1 MKGRIGTIALLAVGA
16 GQGGRRRRAAL
27 FVAATFDPDQRNR
40 LILVNAKASAARG
53 NMQWTEQTT
62 DGLVLAVVIVVG
74 LLIVREFY
82 ERQIR
87 RYDVNRRI
95 SRKRKKP

>member
-1 MKGRIGTIALLAVGA
+1 
-16 GQGGRRRRAAL
+16 
-27 FVAATFDPDQRNR
+27 
-40 LILVNAKASAARG
+40 
-53 NMQWTEQTT
+53 MQWTEQTT

>member
-1 MKGRIGTIALLAVGA
+1 
-16 GQGGRRRRAAL
+16 
-27 FVAATFDPDQRNR
+27 
-40 LILVNAKASAARG
+40 
-53 NMQWTEQTT
+53 MQWTEQTT

-87 RYDVNRRI
+87 RYDVNLRTP
-95 SRKRKKP
+95 RKRKKP

>member
-1 MKGRIGTIALLAVGA
+1 LRG
-16 GQGGRRRRAAL
+16 AL
-27 FVAATFDPDQRNR
+27 FVAATFDLDQRDR

-53 NMQWTEQTT
+53 NVQWTEQTT
-62 DGLVLAVVIVVG
+62 DGLVLTVIIVVG

-87 RYDVNRRI
+87 RYDVNRRTP
-95 SRKRKKP
+95 RKRKKP

>member
-1 MKGRIGTIALLAVGA
+1 MH
-16 GQGGRRRRAAL
+16 
-27 FVAATFDPDQRNR
+27 
-40 LILVNAKASAARG
+40 
-53 NMQWTEQTT
+53 WTEQTT

-87 RYDVNRRI
+87 RYDANRRTL
-95 SRKRKKP
+95 RKRKKP